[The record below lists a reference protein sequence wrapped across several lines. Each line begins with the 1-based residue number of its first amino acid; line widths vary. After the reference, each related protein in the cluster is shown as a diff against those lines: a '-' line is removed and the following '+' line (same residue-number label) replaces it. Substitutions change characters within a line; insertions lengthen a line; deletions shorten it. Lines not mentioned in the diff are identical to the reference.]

1 MHRFESAETK
11 ESAKR
16 PRQPFDPALAA
27 PIVLTLD
34 QLEKVAAGIAR
45 SEGGHTTTGIVAPSA
60 RAS

>member
-1 MHRFESAETK
+1 MHKFESAEAK

-16 PRQPFDPALAA
+16 PKQPFDPALAA

-34 QLEKVAAGIAR
+34 QIEKVAAGFSG
-45 SEGGHTTTGIVAPSA
+45 SEGGHTTTGVVAPPL